1 MEPSVSDSV
10 NAFLNEDSGNDE
22 PDLSHVGD
30 YSSHMEELFDE
41 ETEGSDSEEEGFVYN
56 GADIDDTP
64 AGYQKR
70 LLDVLGSD
78 HNGDDG
84 SEFDVLEVEN
94 SLVYDEHTD
103 DEPLVS
109 EYSVIPYFLPTV
121 SDSRSSSML
130 MTYSRRILLQIP
142 HQDL

>member
-1 MEPSVSDSV
+1 MEASVSHSV
-10 NAFLNEDSGNDE
+10 DAFLNEDAGGLSNDE

-41 ETEGSDSEEEGFVYN
+41 DAEGSFHGSDSYEDEDESFIYN
-56 GADIDDTP
+56 GADVVNTS
-64 AGYQKR
+64 AGYQER

-78 HNGDDG
+78 HNEDDG

-94 SLVYDEHTD
+94 SLVYDQHTD

-109 EYSVIPYFLPTV
+109 KYSGMPYFHP
-121 SDSRSSSML
+121 
-130 MTYSRRILLQIP
+130 
-142 HQDL
+142 